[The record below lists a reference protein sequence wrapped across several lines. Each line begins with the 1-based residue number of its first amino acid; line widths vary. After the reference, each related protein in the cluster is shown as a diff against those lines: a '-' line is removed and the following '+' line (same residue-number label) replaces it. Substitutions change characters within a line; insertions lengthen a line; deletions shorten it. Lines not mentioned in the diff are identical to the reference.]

1 MAVDQALVDAAIDL
15 AGSRFAGEP
24 WSGAAALRLDNG
36 TILTSTG
43 PDAPNVAASLCHET
57 GAICEA
63 FKLNRR
69 VVATVCVVAAGDT
82 GEYWILA
89 PCGICQERLL
99 AHGPDVDV
107 AVPDVTNPTRWR
119 TVRLRD
125 LQPHWYG
132 RVFPG
137 QEWPPDRHGGPA
149 RQPRRA

>member
-15 AGSRFAGEP
+15 AHGRFAGQP

-63 FKLNRR
+63 FKLGRK
-69 VVATVCVVAAGDT
+69 VVASVCVTAADNDNT
-82 GEYWILA
+82 GEYWILT

-99 AHGPDVDV
+99 AHGPDVEV
-107 AVPDVTNPTRWR
+107 GVPEPSDPRRWH
-119 TVRLRD
+119 TLRLRD
-125 LQPHWYG
+125 VQPHWFG

-137 QEWPPDRHGGPA
+137 EEWSPDDRT
-149 RQPRRA
+149 RQPERA

>member
-1 MAVDQALVDAAIDL
+1 MAVDQALVNAAIDL
-15 AGSRFAGEP
+15 AATRFNGEP
-24 WSGAAALRLDNG
+24 WSGAAAVRLDNG

-63 FKLNRR
+63 FKLGRT
-69 VVATVCVVAAGDT
+69 VIATVCVTAAENT

-99 AHGPDVDV
+99 AYGPNVEV
-107 AVPDVTNPTRWR
+107 AVPVPGNPTQWH
-119 TVRLRD
+119 TLRLRD
-125 LQPHWYG
+125 VQPHWYG

-137 QEWPPDRHGGPA
+137 QAWPPDHTEHT
-149 RQPRRA
+149 RQPKRA